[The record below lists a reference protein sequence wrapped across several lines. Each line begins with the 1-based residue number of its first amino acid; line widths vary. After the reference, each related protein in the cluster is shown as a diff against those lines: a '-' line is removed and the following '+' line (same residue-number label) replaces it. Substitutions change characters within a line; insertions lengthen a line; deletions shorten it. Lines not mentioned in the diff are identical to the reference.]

1 MGQINFQFKLLIMK
15 NLKNR
20 VQLIGNIGK
29 EPEVKTFDSGKTKAS
44 FSLATSES
52 YTDGEGKKV
61 TDTQWH
67 QVVAW
72 GNTANYIE
80 SYLEKGNRIAVDGKL
95 VHRSYNDK
103 DGVTK
108 YITEVLVN
116 EILLLTNKPAAV

>member
-1 MGQINFQFKLLIMK
+1 MN
-15 NLKNR
+15 NLRNR

-44 FSLATSES
+44 FSLATSEN
-52 YTDGEGKKV
+52 YTDSDGKKV

-67 QVVAW
+67 QIVAW

-80 SYLEKGNRIAVDGKL
+80 SYLDKGNRVAVDGKL

-116 EILLLTNKPAAV
+116 EILLLTNKQAVV

>member
-1 MGQINFQFKLLIMK
+1 MK
-15 NLKNR
+15 NLRNR

-52 YTDGEGKKV
+52 YTDADGKKV

-67 QVVAW
+67 QIVAW

-103 DGVTK
+103 DGATR

>member
-1 MGQINFQFKLLIMK
+1 MK
-15 NLKNR
+15 NLRNR

-29 EPEVKTFDSGKTKAS
+29 EPEVKTFESGKTKAS

-52 YTDGEGKKV
+52 YTDADGKKV

-67 QVVAW
+67 QIVAW

-80 SYLEKGNRIAVDGKL
+80 SYLEKGNRIAIDGKL

-103 DGVTK
+103 DGATR

>member
-1 MGQINFQFKLLIMK
+1 MK
-15 NLKNR
+15 NLRNR

-52 YTDGEGKKV
+52 YTDTEGKKV

-67 QVVAW
+67 QIVAW

-103 DGVTK
+103 DGVVK

>member
-1 MGQINFQFKLLIMK
+1 MNH
-15 NLKNR
+15 LKNR

-52 YTDGEGKKV
+52 YTDAEGKKV

-67 QVVAW
+67 QIVAW

-80 SYLEKGNRIAVDGKL
+80 SYLDKGNRIAVDGKL

-108 YITEVLVN
+108 YISEVLVN

>member
-1 MGQINFQFKLLIMK
+1 MN
-15 NLKNR
+15 NLRNR

-52 YTDGEGKKV
+52 YTDQNGKKV
-61 TDTQWH
+61 QDTQWH
-67 QVVAW
+67 HIVAW
-72 GNTANYIE
+72 GHTANYIE

-103 DGVTK
+103 DGATK

>member
-1 MGQINFQFKLLIMK
+1 MN
-15 NLKNR
+15 NLRNR

-52 YTDGEGKKV
+52 YKDADGKKV
-61 TDTQWH
+61 QDTQWH

-72 GNTANYIE
+72 GKTANYIE
-80 SYLEKGNRIAVDGKL
+80 SYLDKGNRIAVDGKL

-103 DGVTK
+103 DGTTK
-108 YITEVLVN
+108 YITEVLIN
-116 EILLLTNKPAAV
+116 EVLLLTNKPVAV

>member
-1 MGQINFQFKLLIMK
+1 M
-15 NLKNR
+15 
-20 VQLIGNIGK
+20 
-29 EPEVKTFDSGKTKAS
+29 AS

-52 YTDGEGKKV
+52 YKDAEGKKV

-80 SYLEKGNRIAVDGKL
+80 NYLEKGNRIAVDGKL
-95 VHRSYNDK
+95 IHRSYNDK

-116 EILLLTNKPAAV
+116 EILLLTNKPVTA

>member
-1 MGQINFQFKLLIMK
+1 MK

-29 EPEVKTFDSGKTKAS
+29 DPQVKSFESGKTMAS
-44 FSLATSES
+44 FSLAT
-52 YTDGEGKKV
+52 TDNYLDQNGKRV
-61 TDTQWH
+61 SDTQWH

-72 GNTANYIE
+72 GKTANFVE
-80 SYLEKGNRIAVDGKL
+80 NYLEKGNRVAVDGKL

-108 YITEVLVN
+108 YITEVVVN
-116 EILLLTNKPAAV
+116 EILMLTNKTAAV

>member
-1 MGQINFQFKLLIMK
+1 MK
-15 NLKNR
+15 NLRNR

-29 EPEVKTFDSGKTKAS
+29 DPQIKSFDSGKTMAS

-52 YTDGEGKKV
+52 YKDSEGQKV

-67 QVVAW
+67 QVIAW
-72 GNTANYIE
+72 GKTANYIE

-103 DGVTK
+103 EGTTK

-116 EILLLTNKPAAV
+116 EILLLTNKPAVA

>member
-1 MGQINFQFKLLIMK
+1 MN
-15 NLKNR
+15 NLRNR

-44 FSLATSES
+44 FSLATSEN
-52 YTDGEGKKV
+52 YTDGDGKKV

-67 QVVAW
+67 QIVAW

-80 SYLEKGNRIAVDGKL
+80 SYLDKGNRIAVDGKL

-103 DGVTK
+103 DGTTK
-108 YITEVLVN
+108 YITEVLVS
-116 EILLLTNKPAAV
+116 EVLLLTNKATAV

>member
-1 MGQINFQFKLLIMK
+1 MK
-15 NLKNR
+15 NLRNR

-52 YTDGEGKKV
+52 YKDVEGKKV

-67 QVVAW
+67 QIVAW

-103 DGVTK
+103 DGATK

-116 EILLLTNKPAAV
+116 EILLLTNKPATV

>member
-1 MGQINFQFKLLIMK
+1 MN

-29 EPEVKTFDSGKTKAS
+29 DPQIKNFDSGKTMAS

-52 YTDGEGKKV
+52 YKDAEGKKV

-80 SYLEKGNRIAVDGKL
+80 NYLEKGNRIAVDGKL
-95 VHRSYNDK
+95 IHRSYNDK
-103 DGVTK
+103 DGATK

-116 EILLLTNKPAAV
+116 EILLLTNKPATV

>member
-1 MGQINFQFKLLIMK
+1 MK
-15 NLKNR
+15 NLRNR

-52 YTDGEGKKV
+52 YTDTDGKKV

-67 QVVAW
+67 QIVAW

-103 DGVTK
+103 DGATK

>member
-1 MGQINFQFKLLIMK
+1 MK
-15 NLKNR
+15 NLRNR

-29 EPEVKTFDSGKTKAS
+29 EPEVKSFDSGKTKAS

-52 YTDGEGKKV
+52 YTDADGKKV

-67 QVVAW
+67 QIVAW

-103 DGVTK
+103 DGATK